1 MTLFDKYGGVAT
13 FSKVITNFYER
24 VYARPNLR
32 HYFEIMDKPRLIQH
46 QVEFVAY
53 LLGKPMRDYSEY
65 HLRNFHERLNITG
78 KAFDDLVKIFQEELE
93 AVKVSGTDI
102 VSIIDVVHSLR
113 KDIVTRN

>member
-1 MTLFDKYGGVAT
+1 MTLFDKYGGVTT

-32 HYFEIMDKPRLIQH
+32 HYFDIMDKPRLIQH

-65 HLRNFHERLNITG
+65 HLRSFHERLNITG

-93 AVKVSGTDI
+93 AVKVSSADI
-102 VSIIDVVHSLR
+102 ASIIDVVHGLR